1 MKTDNTASKTLI
13 NSIYDSLRI
22 NDFVLTDL
30 EEGHWV
36 TRINEAVEKTK
47 NVINETYCRF
57 LSDIADIRYGQDKE
71 KKNPKNKGRNKFI
84 NREKEAMYFSIDN
97 PFRDWLSSISLEDDK
112 DQKIIEWYRE
122 LNEILKQNA
131 NNLLKNSTIRD
142 LKGKGIE
149 RKDSKKESM
158 VNVVTAYNAFISSI
172 KKQFND
178 QKGGENEF

>member
-1 MKTDNTASKTLI
+1 
-13 NSIYDSLRI
+13 
-22 NDFVLTDL
+22 
-30 EEGHWV
+30 
-36 TRINEAVEKTK
+36 
-47 NVINETYCRF
+47 
-57 LSDIADIRYGQDKE
+57 
-71 KKNPKNKGRNKFI
+71 
-84 NREKEAMYFSIDN
+84 MYFSIDN

-142 LKGKGIE
+142 LKGKGIVK
-149 RKDSKKESM
+149 KDSNKESM

-178 QKGGENEF
+178 